1 MLYQEE
7 GRKKMS
13 KILLKVNSDN
23 DLKYPVDGY
32 ILGID
37 TFSFLFGKTYSVS
50 KVEKIVK
57 SNPDKEIFVSLNRII
72 FNDELA
78 SYKNILLELDKLGL
92 KGIIVGDIAAL
103 TYNLKTN
110 IILDQMHLNNS
121 YNTINFYFNN
131 GVKGVV
137 ITNDITLDEINQIKR
152 NSKAIIFKQVFGYP
166 HLSTS
171 RRYLV
176 TNYLNNFNINK
187 KSDFYEIKE
196 NKSDSYYKIIEDNYG
211 THILGD
217 KPLNLLDVN
226 IDVDYKVIDG
236 YLLGDIKDVIEVFK
250 ENKIEEKEKIDNKYN
265 ADSGFIYKETIYKV
279 KKDEK

>member
-1 MLYQEE
+1 
-7 GRKKMS
+7 MS
-13 KILLKVNSDN
+13 KILLKVNCDD
-23 DLKYPVDGY
+23 DLKYPVDGF

-37 TFSFLFGKTYSVS
+37 NFSFLFEKTYSIDEI
-50 KVEKIVK
+50 KKIIN
-57 SNPDKEIFVSLNRII
+57 SNLDKEIFVCLNRVI
-72 FNDELA
+72 FNDELVF
-78 SYKNILLELDKLGL
+78 YKNILLELDKLGL

-131 GVKGVV
+131 GVKGIV
-137 ITNDITLDEINQIKR
+137 ITNDITLDEINEIKE
-152 NSKAIIFKQVFGYP
+152 NSKAILFKQVFGYP

-217 KPLNLLDVN
+217 KPLNLLGVN

-236 YLLGDIKDVIEVFK
+236 YLLSDIKDVIEDFK

-265 ADSGFIYKETIYKV
+265 ADTGFIYKETIYKV